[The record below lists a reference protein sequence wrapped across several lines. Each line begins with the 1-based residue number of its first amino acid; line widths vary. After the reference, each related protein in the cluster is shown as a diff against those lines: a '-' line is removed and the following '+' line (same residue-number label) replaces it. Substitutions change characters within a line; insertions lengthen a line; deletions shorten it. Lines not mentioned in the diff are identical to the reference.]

1 MEYFIE
7 LMKRIIV
14 SGEMPG
20 DSGEFLVNLDDIPDM
35 EDSVITVLH
44 EEDGQITLAV
54 FSTAQWEIVEDLV
67 SLTKQPQEDVVR
79 SLAKDIPN
87 VFTFNPSD
95 YED

>member
-7 LMKRIIV
+7 LMKRILV
-14 SGEMPG
+14 SGEMMG
-20 DSGEFLVNLDDIPDM
+20 ASGEFLVNLDDVPDM
-35 EDSVITVLH
+35 EDSVITVLT

-79 SLAKDIPN
+79 SLAKEIPN

>member
-14 SGEMPG
+14 SGDMTNA
-20 DSGEFLVNLDDIPDM
+20 SGEFQISLDDIPDM
-35 EDSVITVLH
+35 EDSVITVIT
-44 EEDGQITLAV
+44 EADGQITLAV
-54 FSTAQWEIVEDLV
+54 FTTAQWDIVEDLV

-79 SLAKDIPN
+79 SLAKEIPN

>member
-14 SGEMPG
+14 SGDMTNA
-20 DSGEFLVNLDDIPDM
+20 SGEFQISLDDIPDM
-35 EDSVITVLH
+35 EDSVITVIT
-44 EEDGQITLAV
+44 EADGQITLAV
-54 FSTAQWEIVEDLV
+54 FTNAQWDIVEDLV

-79 SLAKDIPN
+79 SLAKEIPN

>member
-7 LMKRIIV
+7 LMKRILV
-14 SGEMPG
+14 SGDMA
-20 DSGEFLVNLDDIPDM
+20 DASGEFLMNIDDVPEM

-79 SLAKDIPN
+79 SLAKEIPN

>member
-7 LMKRIIV
+7 LMKRILV
-14 SGEMPG
+14 SGEMSG
-20 DSGEFLVNLDDIPDM
+20 ASGEFQISLDDIPDM
-35 EDSVITVLH
+35 EDSVITVTT

-54 FSTAQWEIVEDLV
+54 FTTAQWEIVEDLV
-67 SLTKQPQEDVVR
+67 SLTKQSQEQVVR
-79 SLAKDIPN
+79 SLAKEIPN

>member
-14 SGEMPG
+14 SGDMTNA
-20 DSGEFLVNLDDIPDM
+20 SGEFQISLDDIPDM
-35 EDSVITVLH
+35 EDSVITVIT
-44 EEDGQITLAV
+44 EADGQITLAV
-54 FSTAQWEIVEDLV
+54 FTTAQWDIVEDLV
-67 SLTKQPQEDVVR
+67 SLTKQSQEDVVR
-79 SLAKDIPN
+79 SLAKEIPN

>member
-7 LMKRIIV
+7 LMKRILV
-14 SGEMPG
+14 SGDMTNA
-20 DSGEFLVNLDDIPDM
+20 SGEFQISLDDIPDM
-35 EDSVITVLH
+35 EDSVITVTT

-54 FSTAQWEIVEDLV
+54 FTTAQWDIVEDLV
-67 SLTKQPQEDVVR
+67 SLTKQSQEQVVR
-79 SLAKDIPN
+79 SLAKEIPN

>member
-7 LMKRIIV
+7 LMKRILV
-14 SGEMPG
+14 SGEMDG
-20 DSGEFLVNLDDIPDM
+20 ASGEFLMNIDDVPEM
-35 EDSVITVLH
+35 QDSVITVLH

-67 SLTKQPQEDVVR
+67 NLTKQPQEDIVR
-79 SLAKDIPN
+79 SLAKEIPN

>member
-14 SGEMPG
+14 SGEMGG

-87 VFTFNPSD
+87 VFTFNPND

>member
-14 SGEMPG
+14 SGEMAG

>member
-7 LMKRIIV
+7 LMKRILV
-14 SGEMPG
+14 SGEMYG
-20 DSGEFLVNLDDIPDM
+20 ASGEFQISLDDIPDM
-35 EDSVITVLH
+35 EDSVITVLT

-54 FSTAQWEIVEDLV
+54 FTTAQWEIVEDLV

-79 SLAKDIPN
+79 SLAKEIPN

>member
-7 LMKRIIV
+7 LMKRILV
-14 SGEMPG
+14 SGEMMG
-20 DSGEFLVNLDDIPDM
+20 ASGEFLVNLDDVPDM
-35 EDSVITVLH
+35 EDSVITVLT

-54 FSTAQWEIVEDLV
+54 FTTAQWEIVEDLV

-79 SLAKDIPN
+79 SLAKEIPN

>member
-7 LMKRIIV
+7 LMKRILV
-14 SGEMPG
+14 SGEMAG
-20 DSGEFLVNLDDIPDM
+20 ASGEFLVNLDDVPDM
-35 EDSVITVLH
+35 EDSVITVLT

-54 FSTAQWEIVEDLV
+54 FTTAQWEIVEDLV

-79 SLAKDIPN
+79 SLAKEIPN